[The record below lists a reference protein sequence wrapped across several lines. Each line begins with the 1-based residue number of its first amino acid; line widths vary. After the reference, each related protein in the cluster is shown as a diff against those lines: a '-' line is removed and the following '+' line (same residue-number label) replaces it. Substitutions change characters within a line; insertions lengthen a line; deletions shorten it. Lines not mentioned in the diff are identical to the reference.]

1 MNLKARIALSLIDK
15 WALIACK
22 PNGGTS
28 TIMMTPAEMVGRAT
42 ETAERAVEEMTA
54 LGWMKEDEE

>member
-1 MNLKARIALSLIDK
+1 MNLKAKLTISLIEK

-28 TIMMTPAEMVGRAT
+28 TVMMTPAEMVGRAM
-42 ETAERAVEEMTA
+42 EIAERSVEEMTA
-54 LGWMKEDEE
+54 LGWMEEDEG